1 MNGADI
7 ALCVLSIPEL
17 LQDSMA
23 TRLRLPENIS
33 AMICQQ
39 DTLVLLNK
47 SDLVSPETQPQVD
60 NIVEQIKRT
69 SKVDNVWEISI
80 NTRAGFTHFLNDFA
94 EILRSR

>member
-17 LQDSMA
+17 LQDFMA

-33 AMICQQ
+33 AMIRQQ
-39 DTLVLLNK
+39 NTLVLLNK
-47 SDLVSPETQPQVD
+47 SDLVSPEKQPQVD
-60 NIVEQIKRT
+60 NIIEQIKGT
-69 SKVDNVWEISI
+69 SKVDSIWAISI

-94 EILRSR
+94 EILKNR